1 MSNKRNKFKI
11 RTPLAVKGGIRA
23 QTFSGPFR
31 IWWARRWIA
40 ALESFHL
47 GARLGRGRSYATG
60 GQVSELKL
68 EPGRASATVQGAAP
82 KPYTCEI
89 RFRVPEGAVREHL
102 IAAIRRE
109 PIWLARLLVGDLPAE
124 IETLFTEA
132 QLPFFPRKENDVVSH
147 CSCPDWANPCKHL
160 AAVYCLIGE
169 AAARDPLILLNL
181 RGISRAD
188 LIGPAEPAAPMPPA
202 APTPPAES
210 VYGATLP
217 AFTDFGPAPQG
228 SAETSAPLLHRL
240 GAIPFWRGQ
249 ERFADTLEH
258 LYSRAAARGWQ
269 VWSGETID
277 LRKADERVVIHGADL
292 RLKES
297 LRMDP
302 SAR

>member
-1 MSNKRNKFKI
+1 MSNKRNKFKL

-31 IWWARRWIA
+31 IWWARRWTA
-40 ALESFHL
+40 ALESFRL

-60 GQVSELKL
+60 GQVSNLTL
-68 EPGRASATVQGAAP
+68 EPGRVTATVQGAAP
-82 KPYTCEI
+82 KPYSCEI
-89 RFRVPEGAVREHL
+89 KFRVPEGEARQS
-102 IAAIRRE
+102 IINAIRRE

-124 IETLFTEA
+124 IETLFAEA
-132 QLPFFPRKENDVVSH
+132 HLPFFPHRENDVTSH

-169 AAARDPLILLNL
+169 AAARDPLILLSL

-188 LIGPAEPAAPMPPA
+188 ILPPA
-202 APTPPAES
+202 AEPVAAPAARAPAAS
-210 VYGATLP
+210 DSPYGAALP
-217 AFTDFGPAPQG
+217 AFTDFGPAPQIG
-228 SAETSAPLLHRL
+228 AETSAPLLHRL
-240 GAIPFWRGQ
+240 GSIPFWRGQ

-258 LYSRAAARGWQ
+258 LYTRAATRGWAA
-269 VWSGETID
+269 WSGETID
-277 LRKADERVVIHGADL
+277 LRKTDERVIVHGANL
-292 RLKES
+292 HLKES